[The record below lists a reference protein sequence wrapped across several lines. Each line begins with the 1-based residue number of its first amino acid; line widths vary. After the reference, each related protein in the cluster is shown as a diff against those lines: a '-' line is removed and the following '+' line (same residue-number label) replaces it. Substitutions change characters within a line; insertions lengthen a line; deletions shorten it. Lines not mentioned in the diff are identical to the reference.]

1 MHPRRRP
8 IGIVRFPLAHAP
20 PRWATEAMAIR
31 VLPQTLINQ
40 IAAGEVIARMASVAK
55 ELVDNSI
62 DAGASRV
69 EVALSGD
76 ARSIEVRDDGAG
88 MGRDD
93 AEMSLQRHATSKI
106 ASLSD
111 LVELA
116 TRGFRGEA
124 LASIAAVARMELQT
138 RRREDLDGTRIVV
151 EGGVIHRIEPVG
163 CPPGTRIVVREL
175 FYNTPARLKFL
186 KSANAESQLVATI
199 LTRLALAAS
208 EVGMTFLRDDDEQFS
223 HPPGQRLEERFA
235 SILGGALTAPLVSI
249 GHQRGEVSISGAIA
263 PPSCTRG
270 DRRHQFLFV
279 NGRPFSSRTL
289 TASLEQAFR
298 GHIMVQ
304 RYPIAAVMI
313 SLPPAEV
320 DFNVHPA
327 KEEVRFRDEREVA
340 GAVYRAVEAAVVEG
354 AGRGISL
361 GGAIAAGA
369 VDAPEPSAPLPGFF
383 RTPEAFAARGM
394 GGGGRGSQRDWVAE
408 AKRLGVGSQNPGPT
422 PAHSGPP
429 VVLRHSDESVISA
442 GPGEVPD
449 PEFWSDPHEVEVLGQ
464 VAETYIVARHGTDLL
479 VVDQHAAHERLV
491 YLRLARRAATLE
503 RQTLLVPV
511 PVEFPTGLA
520 GVVESALPILAELG
534 FDLERS
540 GARTWAAREV
550 PADLEGADISS
561 LLLDLVSDIEAGA
574 PDDSLARR
582 RDRILIRAACHS
594 AIRAGQPLGMPQMAE
609 LIDQMRRERLS
620 FCCPHGRPT
629 IVRVGRGELER
640 WFKRVV

>member
-1 MHPRRRP
+1 
-8 IGIVRFPLAHAP
+8 
-20 PRWATEAMAIR
+20 MAIR

-69 EVALSGD
+69 EVDLSAD

-88 MGRDD
+88 MDRDD

-106 ASLSD
+106 ATLAD

-124 LASIAAVARMELQT
+124 LASIAAVARMEVQT

-163 CPPGTRIVVREL
+163 CPPGTRIVARDL
-175 FYNTPARLKFL
+175 FFNTPARLKFL
-186 KSANAESQLVATI
+186 KSASSEAQAVAAI

-208 EVGMTFLRDDDEQFS
+208 DVGMAFRRDGEEQFS
-223 HPPGQRLEERFA
+223 HPPGQILEERFA
-235 SILGGALTAPLVSI
+235 SILGSALTAPLVPI
-249 GHQRGEVSISGAIA
+249 RHERGEMVVSGAIA

-270 DRRHQFLFV
+270 DRRYQFLFV
-279 NGRPFSSRTL
+279 NGRPFGSRSL

-313 SLPPAEV
+313 SLPPSEV

-327 KEEVRFRDEREVA
+327 KEEVRFQDEREVA
-340 GAVYRAVEAAVVEG
+340 GAIYRAVEAAVVAG
-354 AGRGISL
+354 AGRGVSV
-361 GGAIAAGA
+361 GGAIHPGA
-369 VDAPEPSAPLPGFF
+369 VEVPASPALPGFF
-383 RTPEAFAARGM
+383 RTPESFVTRGLT
-394 GGGGRGSQRDWVAE
+394 GSPSGHQRDWVAE
-408 AKRLGVGSQNPGPT
+408 AKRLGVAPQATGADR
-422 PAHSGPP
+422 PAAAGAPM
-429 VVLRHSDESVISA
+429 VLRHADDSLISA

-464 VAETYIVARHGTDLL
+464 IAQTYIVARHGRDML

-491 YLRLARRAATLE
+491 YLRLARRDWTME
-503 RQTLLVPV
+503 SQTLLVPV
-511 PVEFPTGLA
+511 HVELPSNLA
-520 GVVESALPILAELG
+520 GAVAGAVPILAGMG
-534 FDLERS
+534 FDLEQS
-540 GARTWAAREV
+540 GARSWAVREV
-550 PADLEGADISS
+550 PADLDGADIAS
-561 LLLDLVSDIEAGA
+561 LLMDLVADIESGA
-574 PDDSLARR
+574 RDDSLARR

-594 AIRAGQPLGMPQMAE
+594 AIRAGQTLAPTQMID
-609 LIDQMRRERLS
+609 LIDQMRRERLA

-629 IVRVGRGELER
+629 IVRVAEGELER